1 MMAVIAAIR
10 QVRRPHTRG
19 RPAGV
24 PPSANSGTS
33 VFPPSEGRRDR
44 PERQEATAQVGRGTA
59 DATEVSLDS
68 ALARIA
74 ELNSALAPAQPQGAP
89 PASGA
94 GFQSALD
101 GAMAQPAASAASAP
115 GSYAYLK
122 GDLDA
127 SPELLRRLDPL

>member
-33 VFPPSEGRRDR
+33 VFPRSEGRRDR
-44 PERQEATAQVGRGTA
+44 PYRQEATAQVGRGTA

-68 ALARIA
+68 ALARIS
-74 ELNSALAPAQPQGAP
+74 ELTSALAPALPQGAP
-89 PASGA
+89 PATGP

-101 GAMAQPAASAASAP
+101 GASAQPPAASAASAP
-115 GSYAYLK
+115 GAY
-122 GDLDA
+122 
-127 SPELLRRLDPL
+127 